1 MISSLLSTFLF
12 GSLFIAFQN
21 LLQII
26 ILFVSKMKCS
36 LSPGY
41 LIIKN
46 NRLMSYIKGV
56 YGRIVMKANTIFN
69 THMLYQ
75 HYFFMYTEREFP
87 KISALNLLFLFIFLS
102 RWINSKKLELVHL
115 HKNMKSTLT
124 SSINVTLKVTRVFC
138 IINSSVIDW
147 EKGFKLSKSLT
158 LKLCI
163 EQNILLLLFLSK
175 IYVIFYC
182 KVLKVFSFK
191 LFPSF

>member
-1 MISSLLSTFLF
+1 
-12 GSLFIAFQN
+12 
-21 LLQII
+21 
-26 ILFVSKMKCS
+26 
-36 LSPGY
+36 
-41 LIIKN
+41 
-46 NRLMSYIKGV
+46 
-56 YGRIVMKANTIFN
+56 
-69 THMLYQ
+69 
-75 HYFFMYTEREFP
+75 MYSEREFS

-102 RWINSKKLELVHL
+102 RWINSNKLELIHL
-115 HKNMKSTLT
+115 YKNMKSTLT
-124 SSINVTLKVTRVFC
+124 LSINVRLKVTRVFC

-175 IYVIFYC
+175 IHVIFYC